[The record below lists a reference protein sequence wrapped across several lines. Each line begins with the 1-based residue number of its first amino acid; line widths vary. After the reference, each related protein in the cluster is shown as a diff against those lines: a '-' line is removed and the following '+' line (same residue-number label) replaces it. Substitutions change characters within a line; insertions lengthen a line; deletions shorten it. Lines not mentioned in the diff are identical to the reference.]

1 MGAELFVWLTAVF
14 GLVAVVCWF
23 LSRLLI
29 FDSTRHDEQFVW
41 LRSVEE
47 DGSNGDEIINR

>member
-14 GLVAVVCWF
+14 GLVAVVCWC

-47 DGSNGDEIINR
+47 DGSNGQ